1 MKLDPNQTY
10 TFSKYFESGYYSEDL
25 AQALGYSLEYKVFQ
39 LPQYSGKLDRLIELR
54 ERIEEALPYV
64 ELTTELARR
73 EVIISRIVL
82 ELIHYTK
89 AKLRIEFSLRVN
101 NQLQG
106 TLDYLIRTAQPS
118 QLLVIEAK
126 QADLNRGFTQLV
138 AEMVALDLWEDS
150 PTVVEQPILTGCVT
164 TGKLWQ
170 FGCLDRVNK
179 HFELGINSYR
189 VVEDIEQLMRI
200 LVRLLREEIA

>member
-1 MKLDPNQTY
+1 MKLDPTQTY

-25 AQALGYSLEYKVFQ
+25 AQAFGYSLEYKVFK
-39 LPQYSGKLDRLIELR
+39 LPQYSGELDRLLELR

-64 ELTTELARR
+64 ELSTELARR

-106 TLDYLIRTAQPS
+106 TLDYLIRTTQPN

-126 QADLNRGFTQLV
+126 QADLSRGFTQLV
-138 AEMVALDLWEDS
+138 AQIVALDLWEDS
-150 PTVVEQPILTGCVT
+150 PTVAEQPILTGCVS
-164 TGKLWQ
+164 TGSLWQ
-170 FGCLDRVNK
+170 FACLDRVNK
-179 HFELGINSYR
+179 HFTLGINSYR
-189 VVEDIEQLMRI
+189 VVEDIEELMKI
-200 LVRLLREEIA
+200 LVKLLKN

>member
-1 MKLDPNQTY
+1 VKLDPTQTY
-10 TFSKYFESGYYSEDL
+10 TFSRYFESGYYAEDL
-25 AQALGYSLEYKVFQ
+25 AEALGYSLAYASFNLPEYT
-39 LPQYSGKLDRLIELR
+39 GELDRLVELR

-64 ELTTELARR
+64 DLTTELARR

-89 AKLRIEFSLRVN
+89 AKLRIEFTLKVN

-106 TLDYLIRTAQPS
+106 TLDYLIRNAKRN

-126 QADLNRGFTQLV
+126 QADLNRGFTQLL

-150 PTVVEQPILTGCVT
+150 PTVPEQGMLIGAVT
-164 TGKLWQ
+164 TGKIWQ
-170 FGCLDRVNK
+170 FATLDRENK
-179 HFELGINSYR
+179 SFRLGINSYR
-189 VVEDIEQLMRI
+189 VVEDIEELMRI
-200 LVRLLREEIA
+200 LVKTLS

>member
-1 MKLDPNQTY
+1 MKLDPTQTY

-25 AQALGYSLEYKVFQ
+25 AQAFGYSLEYKVFQ
-39 LPQYSGKLDRLIELR
+39 LPQYSGELVRLVELK

-64 ELTTELARR
+64 ELNTELARR

-82 ELIHYTK
+82 ELIYYTK

-106 TLDYLIRTAQPS
+106 TLDYLIRTTQPN

-126 QADLNRGFTQLV
+126 QADLSRGFTQLV
-138 AEMVALDLWEDS
+138 AEMVALDLWDDS
-150 PTVVEQPILTGCVT
+150 PTLAEQPILTGSVT
-164 TGKLWQ
+164 TGSLWQ
-170 FGCLDRVNK
+170 FACLDRINK
-179 HFELGINSYR
+179 HFTLGINSYR
-189 VVEDIEQLMRI
+189 VVEDIEELMRI
-200 LVRLLREEIA
+200 LVRLLKN